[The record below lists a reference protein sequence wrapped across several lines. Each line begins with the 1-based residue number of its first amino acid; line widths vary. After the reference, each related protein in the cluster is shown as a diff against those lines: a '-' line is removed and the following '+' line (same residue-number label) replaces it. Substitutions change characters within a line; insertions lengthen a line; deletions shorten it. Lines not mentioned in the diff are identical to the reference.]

1 MPQSRPIMADV
12 NSESSRISQYID
24 YFLQSLANA
33 REAYIKVT
41 YHFIHFITNQTLAT
55 DCFLVRGDATSLYT
69 NMFTET
75 AINKVQ
81 QAFHDN
87 PNDDRPSDL
96 NLQLL
101 RIICNGNDF
110 KYNGTF
116 TNNTEVLQWVN
127 ASHPASPISTC

>member
-1 MPQSRPIMADV
+1 MADV

-24 YFLQSLANA
+24 YFLQLLTNA
-33 REAYIKVT
+33 HEAYIEYT
-41 YHFIHFITNQTLAT
+41 YHFIHFSTNQTVAT
-55 DCFLVRGDATSLYT
+55 DCFLVTCDFSSLYT

-96 NLQLL
+96 MIQPL
-101 RIICNGNDF
+101 RIIRNGNDF
-110 KYNGTF
+110 KYNGNFYKTTQKF
-116 TNNTEVLQWVN
+116 CNG
-127 ASHPASPISTC
+127 